1 MIHMSVKYYI
11 YKNIFS
17 NSIEMNLKDLDVDP
31 ILNVCNQLDRTHIAL
46 LSQTCKGLAPLGGSK
61 IDALKLRDKSGGY
74 QLHNAIQANF
84 SEEKILNIFSKNSS
98 AAYIKNNAGELPLHL
113 IMKYKNVNGQ
123 QKIVMG
129 LLEIYTDG
137 LLQPTN
143 DGRLPIHILLQNAT
157 NTDNYLKFVN
167 YLISLK
173 PESLV
178 HKDVFGNAAQHF
190 MFSNLLP
197 VYQLSSS
204 PDLLS
209 ASRLLILAQK
219 IIYKEPKLC
228 MSILNCQGHSV
239 LHLLMILQYDNHIK
253 RWMQDTHF
261 KRFFLGR
268 DRELFKLKDK
278 FGNLPLQLAVNAGVN
293 EILFVELVAIFAD
306 SFSTTNNKGN
316 TILHTAMISPHFNR
330 KLVMKICRLCK
341 RYEVD
346 LLQVTNIKG
355 RTVEYYAHKHGRGK
369 ISQFFLTI

>member
-1 MIHMSVKYYI
+1 LPILLDI
-11 YKNIFS
+11 YK
-17 NSIEMNLKDLDVDP
+17 E
-31 ILNVCNQLDRTHIAL
+31 
-46 LSQTCKGLAPLGGSK
+46 GL
-61 IDALKLRDKSGGY
+61 
-74 QLHNAIQANF
+74 
-84 SEEKILNIFSKNSS
+84 EK
-98 AAYIKNNAGELPLHL
+98 
-113 IMKYKNVNGQ
+113 
-123 QKIVMG
+123 
-129 LLEIYTDG
+129 T
-137 LLQPTN
+137 TN

-157 NTDNYLKFVN
+157 NTDDYLKFVD
-167 YLISLK
+167 YLISLNR
-173 PESLV
+173 ESLI

-197 VYQLSSS
+197 VYQSSSS

-261 KRFFLGR
+261 KRFFLYR

-278 FGNLPLQLAVNAGVN
+278 FGNLPLQLAVYAGVN

-306 SFSTTNNKGN
+306 SFSTTNNKGD